1 MKIELKEIVRDTQH
15 QYSVDL
21 RDLKDFEATE
31 SGKKEGDLQVF
42 TIKGPWRHEVQV
54 VKNEALLT
62 GLSHSFCPVSVHM
75 VHRKIDG
82 VARRL
87 SVQVAHS
94 VVIITLKDCVEVV
107 DQETVSMRQKS
118 CVHRC

>member
-1 MKIELKEIVRDTQH
+1 
-15 QYSVDL
+15 
-21 RDLKDFEATE
+21 
-31 SGKKEGDLQVF
+31 
-42 TIKGPWRHEVQV
+42 
-54 VKNEALLT
+54 
-62 GLSHSFCPVSVHM
+62 M

>member
-15 QYSVDL
+15 QYSVEL

-31 SGKKEGDLQVF
+31 PGKKEGDLQVF

-54 VKNEALLT
+54 VKNEALST
-62 GLSHSFCPVSVHM
+62 GLGHSLCPVRILM

-94 VVIITLKDCVEVV
+94 VVIITLKDGVEVV
-107 DQETVSMRQKS
+107 DQETVGMRQKS
-118 CVHRC
+118 CVHGV